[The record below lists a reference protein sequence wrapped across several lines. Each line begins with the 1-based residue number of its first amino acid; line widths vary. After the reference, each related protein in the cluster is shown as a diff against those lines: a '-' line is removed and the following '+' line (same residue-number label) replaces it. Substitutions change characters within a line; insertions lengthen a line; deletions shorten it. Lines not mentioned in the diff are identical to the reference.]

1 MLGASRIERLAGGRR
16 LSERWA
22 AHPEAVRETLRA
34 WLSWWR
40 DVVLLQLGR
49 ADRIRIEMRAM
60 QAVADQVDAL
70 SMRETAASLQQAL
83 ADLDMNVNARLVL
96 DLLLLR
102 LPRARLA

>member
-1 MLGASRIERLAGGRR
+1 
-16 LSERWA
+16 
-22 AHPEAVRETLRA
+22 
-34 WLSWWR
+34 
-40 DVVLLQLGR
+40 
-49 ADRIRIEMRAM
+49 M